1 MSGSQSSA
9 HDGLQLERQGY
20 NRPRRSVDRGGTHA
34 ELEQNGGQ
42 LLQINTFSQFHK
54 LFYGSIRQ
62 FQTPQAICGY
72 VSMASAVAC
81 NAVLSKLPGRRIS
94 SVKQLHQLEAAL
106 RDAPSL
112 LPGVQASMNYVFQ
125 SRKRYIEC
133 HSADFRTERSRR
145 EYLSAWVANFEISD
159 FFRDQRRRGVDLK
172 GVMFLRFN
180 QASELGAA
188 THEERKRIIEEEV
201 KFGSAKRSACDKA
214 TDFAPGDIV
223 FLAETFFPKWS
234 LNTPEHYA
242 ATANATA
249 SNIAPTSVFVLD
261 LNGHF
266 CIAVPAQIDGKRL
279 LVLFNTTSANY
290 LTGAGG
296 LVSAMAYDLSFCTS
310 TSDLGSSGDRA
321 VGINSATSG
330 LINVGGDDVVCIDTD
345 DLKDDNAVIDLTTSS
360 TP

>member
-1 MSGSQSSA
+1 MSRSHSA
-9 HDGLQLERQGY
+9 HEGLQLERQGY

-34 ELEQNGGQ
+34 QLEQNGGQ

-54 LFYGSIRQ
+54 LFHLSIRQ
-62 FQTPQAICGY
+62 FQAPQAICGY

-81 NAVLSKLPGRRIS
+81 NAMLSKLPGRRVS

-112 LPGVQASMNYVFQ
+112 LPGIRESMNFVFQ
-125 SRKRYIEC
+125 SRKRYIDS
-133 HSADFRTERSRR
+133 HGDKFRSERSRR

-159 FFRDQRRRGVDLK
+159 FFRDQQRRGVVDLK

-188 THEERKRIIEEEV
+188 THEERQRIIEEEV
-201 KFGSAKRSACDKA
+201 KFGSAKRKACDKA
-214 TDFAPGDIV
+214 TDFTPGDVV
-223 FLAETFFPKWS
+223 FLAETFSPKWS

-242 ATANATA
+242 ATANAKE
-249 SNIAPTSVFVLD
+249 SEVVAPASVFVLD

-266 CIAVPAQIDGKRL
+266 CIAVPARIDGKQL

-296 LVSAMAYDLSFCTS
+296 LVSAMAYDLSFCTLS
-310 TSDLGSSGDRA
+310 SDSCGTGHDSMGQT
-321 VGINSATSG
+321 TSG
-330 LINVGGDDVVCIDTD
+330 LDDDVDGNVVCIETD
-345 DLKDDNAVIDLTTSS
+345 DFDNDNAVIDLTTSS
-360 TP
+360 NP